1 MPPLKLRPLVMCAA
15 VALSLAFAGR
25 VFAGAAEN
33 SALVMPLTGLEAGE
47 VRQCGIRTISGFGAD
62 QLILDI
68 ALERSGKAT
77 DLVVRANAG
86 GPSAS
91 GLSDVRLLPRTVPLN
106 AMSGPVRTAQGLERR
121 TPASSEKVTAF
132 IRELMLRGT
141 RAVVVKRERD
151 VAIDVAGPLSAS
163 VRAAYLNCAGDL
175 YRPGE

>member
-1 MPPLKLRPLVMCAA
+1 MCAA
-15 VALSLAFAGR
+15 VVLSPAFAGR
-25 VFAGAAEN
+25 VHAGAVES
-33 SALVMPLTGLEAGE
+33 SALVMPLSGLEAGE
-47 VRQCGIRTISGFGAD
+47 VRQCGIRTISGIGAD

-68 ALERSGKAT
+68 ALERSGAAT
-77 DLVVRANAG
+77 DLVVRVNAG
-86 GPSAS
+86 GTSAS
-91 GLSDVRLLPRTVPLN
+91 GLSDVRLVPRTVTLD

-132 IRELMLRGT
+132 IHELMLRGT
-141 RAVVVKRERD
+141 RAVVVTRQRD